1 MKATRTKLDPAAVLR
16 DADLKATPGR
26 IALVV
31 ALAKERK
38 PVSVQQI
45 EKRLK
50 GALNQVTLYRALEA
64 LAAAGI
70 VSRVNLEHD
79 HAHYELVVGRP
90 HHHHAICKNCGHIAD
105 IELVHEHFPKK
116 RIPGFARIER
126 YSLELFGV
134 CSTCSK

>member
-16 DADLKATPGR
+16 DAGLKATPGR
-26 IALVV
+26 IALVE

-90 HHHHAICKNCGHIAD
+90 HHHHAVCKNCGHIAD
-105 IELVHEHFPKK
+105 IELTHERFPEK
-116 RIPGFARIER
+116 RVPGFARIER

-134 CSTCSK
+134 CSSCAK